1 MNEDEE
7 DGGIQECTFRFL
19 SDDEEEEK
27 TNFFDA
33 QIQEFYGFTPPLIRD
48 VETPEKIADEAQ
60 ILYALD
66 PMEMTKIKRLSG
78 RRLRDYGQTK
88 GIRYETLQALRR
100 ESISFNFQRTRSSC
114 DSDDAD
120 SEDTPQ
126 YSARF
131 PRSRPQTAQNP
142 EFSSLAPSNIDFLHT
157 PRSSYQPPLRRIVTH
172 EAFEYPK
179 RELATSERLAIISAL
194 RDGHEAANHP
204 KEIRSDDDI
213 ISPYNCL
220 EPTTPKIETSTR
232 TTKRTFEEDPKFS
245 LILPSKRPRSE
256 SPPKSNVDLK
266 NASTSSREDDPLA
279 SFLDKHGTKKPEAQ
293 IRKLARALLDLP
305 KVGRQ
310 RLSEVVRMICS
321 NATDIERSKILDY
334 SEFQLRLLGDTHA
347 NQKHLEALIKLNV
360 QIFLATTDR
369 TRIRF
374 LERRRKDALNANPR
388 RRVVLTRFLQ
398 NLMDASVGEEEGT
411 EETLNLDTNRCF
423 QMVFQCACFLYFDTN
438 PEVRANSLHLLSIF
452 QQENSVN
459 VRESLEAVFAYVEA
473 QDDVKR
479 VRQQFTQIP
488 NLSIRNM
495 IISRM
500 VDDKAEVRLAAV
512 RSLRRRGTRDEA
524 QFLLSRILED
534 ACVEVQR
541 AALIPFVTSNLLDK
555 LERKNLIPFLMFVAN
570 SCDPDL
576 RSNFPRLVTRFFDI
590 KTVKV
595 KRERTNRNVFRV
607 TLRLLEDFEY
617 FHYEQATY
625 QCMELVFRTLL
636 ERRETSS
643 VLDELTTWFDQTPQ
657 KKFDAILRISQVKP
671 NQRCALLFHWSSLVR
686 FVSNLFVAD
695 ERTKDAALKLFVP
708 DATTFRSYAL
718 KFLNLELFGK
728 SEQLQSYAIRQ
739 LLQIYSVSRH
749 KIDDNERKFWITFLF
764 SFLTPQSFQMD
775 YVGLRRVFQL
785 LVDKFGCSDW
795 SLCLMVIRSI
805 FLMVRTAPPFNV
817 MTDSNGNYSLES
829 ILRPFKIPQAYRAF
843 ALTLTYALQRTLRV
857 VQFDSTL
864 LQLIDLVTRIETNNE
879 ELLIMKFRLLSA
891 AAQRNAERSRKLIP
905 KLRDMLLN
913 SKIGLNV
920 KKDLICMLQDQ
931 LIAFGDKAIGQ
942 IECFAETSSH
952 NSHCSFGFSSKR
964 PSQTNPLVWLV
975 DQLIGKHSEHAVNFL
990 SPLIS
995 QLTYAHLEFNVLLTA
1010 VERFEVFEA
1019 QVLLRSTISF
1029 LFSLFYRP
1037 GISKSTREHIYKNLR
1052 QFSSTCCGQRA
1063 LSVAIPD
1070 FVRFCASEKTARQ
1083 FARFVCPLIQI
1094 TALRTDPFERQ
1105 FGGAECELVYGTLK
1119 AMANEKN
1126 SAQFLRLFQI
1136 LCAISDELLG
1146 PEFDSTFL
1154 DEMERNVQIVDEVLR
1169 KHNDAKN
1176 HMLALEVVRQVRRK
1190 LTTSRLLGLTIR
1202 PTVAHKKNVETHTH
1216 DPPKSL
1222 ITQNVPSLSSSQA
1235 TQLLSTLN
1243 PVLEAIDVVLSHDK
1257 IVFAH

>member
-7 DGGIQECTFRFL
+7 DGGIQECTIRFL
-19 SDDEEEEK
+19 SDNEEEEK

-33 QIQEFYGFTPPLIRD
+33 QIQEFYGYTPPLIRD

-66 PMEMTKIKRLSG
+66 PTEMTKIKRLSG

-88 GIRYETLQALRR
+88 GIRYETLRALRR
-100 ESISFNFQRTRSSC
+100 ESISCSFQRTRSSC

-126 YSARF
+126 YPTRL
-131 PRSRPQTAQNP
+131 PRSRPRNS
-142 EFSSLAPSNIDFLHT
+142 EFSSIAPSNIDFLHT
-157 PRSSYQPPLRRIVTH
+157 PRSSYQPPLRRIVAH
-172 EAFEYPK
+172 EAYEPPK
-179 RELATSERLAIISAL
+179 RELATSERLAIISTL
-194 RDGHEAANHP
+194 REVHETAKHP
-204 KEIRSDDDI
+204 KEIPPDDDI

-220 EPTTPKIETSTR
+220 EPTAPKIETSTPR

-245 LILPSKRPRSE
+245 PIPPPKKPRSE
-256 SPPKSNVDLK
+256 SLELNVDLK
-266 NASTSSREDDPLA
+266 TAVASREDDPLA
-279 SFLDKHGTKKPEAQ
+279 TFLDKHGAKKPETQ
-293 IRKLARALLDLP
+293 IRKLARALIDLP

-310 RLSEVVRMICS
+310 RLSEVVRMIFS
-321 NATDIERSKILDY
+321 NAADVERSNILDY
-334 SEFQLRLLGDTHA
+334 SELQLRLLGDTHA
-347 NQKHLEALIKLNV
+347 KQKHLEPLIKLNV

-388 RRVVLTRFLQ
+388 RRVVLTCFLQ
-398 NLMDASVGEEEGT
+398 NLMDASVGEET

-459 VRESLEAVFAYVEA
+459 VRESLEAAFAYVEA

-500 VDDKAEVRLAAV
+500 VDDKATVRLAAI

-534 ACVEVQR
+534 KCVEVQR

-555 LERKNLIPFLMFVAN
+555 LEREKLIPFLMFVAN
-570 SCDPDL
+570 SSDPDL
-576 RSNFPRLVTRFFDI
+576 RSNFPRLVTRFFNI
-590 KTVKV
+590 KTDKV
-595 KRERTNRNVFRV
+595 NRERANRSVFRV
-607 TLRLLEDFEY
+607 TLRLLEDFE
-617 FHYEQATY
+617 FVHYEQATY

-636 ERRETSS
+636 DRRETSS
-643 VLDELTTWFDQTPQ
+643 ILDELTTWSDQTPQ
-657 KKFDAILRISQVKP
+657 KKFDAILRISQVRP
-671 NQRCALLFHWSSLVR
+671 HQRCALLFHWSSLVR

-708 DATTFRSYAL
+708 DATTFRSYVL
-718 KFLNLELFGK
+718 RFLNLELFGK
-728 SEQLQSYAIRQ
+728 YQSYAIRQ
-739 LLQIYSVSRH
+739 LLQIYSFSRH

-775 YVGLRRVFQL
+775 FVGLRRVFQL
-785 LVDKFGCSDW
+785 LVDKFECSNW

-805 FLMVRTAPPFNV
+805 FLMVRKAPPFNV
-817 MTDSNGNYSLES
+817 TTDSNGAYLFDT
-829 ILRPFKIPQAYRAF
+829 ILHHLKLPQAYGPF
-843 ALTLTYALQRTLRV
+843 ALTLTYALQRTLPV
-857 VQFDSTL
+857 VQFNSTL
-864 LQLIDLVTRIETNNE
+864 LQLIDLVTRLETSNE

-891 AAQRNAERSRKLIP
+891 AAQQNAERSRKLIP
-905 KLRDMLLN
+905 QLRDLLLS
-913 SKIGLNV
+913 SKIGLGV
-920 KKDLICMLQDQ
+920 KRDLIYVLQDQ
-931 LIAFGDKAIGQ
+931 LMAFGDAAISQ
-942 IECFAETSSH
+942 IECFAESSLQ
-952 NSHCSFGFSSKR
+952 NNNCSLEYSSKCS
-964 PSQTNPLVWLV
+964 SQTNPLVWLV
-975 DQLIGKHSEHAVNFL
+975 DQLIRRHSEHADDFL

-995 QLTYAHLEFNVLLTA
+995 QLTYAHLQFDVLLTA

-1019 QVLLRSTISF
+1019 QFLLRSTISF

-1037 GISKSTREHIYKNLR
+1037 EISKSTREYVHKSLR
-1052 QFSSTCCGQRA
+1052 QFASTCCGQRA

-1070 FVRFCASEKTARQ
+1070 FVRCCASEKTARQ

-1094 TALRTDPFERQ
+1094 TALRADPFERQ

-1136 LCAISDELLG
+1136 LRAIPDLLLL
-1146 PEFDSTFL
+1146 EFDSTLL
-1154 DEMERNVQIVDEVLR
+1154 DEMERNVQIVEEVFR
-1169 KHNDAKN
+1169 KHKDANN
-1176 HMLALEVVRQVRRK
+1176 HLIAHEIARQVRRRIMV
-1190 LTTSRLLGLTIR
+1190 SRLSGFTIC
-1202 PTVAHKKNVETHTH
+1202 PTVTHKK
-1216 DPPKSL
+1216 K
-1222 ITQNVPSLSSSQA
+1222 
-1235 TQLLSTLN
+1235 TLKRTRT
-1243 PVLEAIDVVLSHDK
+1243 IDYNH
-1257 IVFAH
+1257 